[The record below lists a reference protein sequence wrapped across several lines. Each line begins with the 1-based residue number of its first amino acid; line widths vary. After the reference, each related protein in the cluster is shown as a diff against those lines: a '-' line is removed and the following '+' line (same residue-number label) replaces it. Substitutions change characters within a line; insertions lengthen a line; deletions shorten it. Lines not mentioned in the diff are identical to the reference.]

1 MKTKKLT
8 IAAVMLAIGFVLHLV
23 VPAILF
29 GMKPDFLLLMMV
41 LAIAITKD
49 LTSAITITL
58 ASGLITAATTTFP
71 GGQVANI
78 IDKIITGI
86 FVYLLNSKIVNYN
99 SFKMAILTFFATMIS
114 GMSFLAIGLTITGAF
129 NTIGNLIL
137 VVVLPTAFMNCAMS
151 FLLYKPILRFKQ
163 RALLF

>member
-41 LAIAITKD
+41 LAIIITND
-49 LTSAITITL
+49 LTSAVTITL

-86 FVYLLNSKIVNYN
+86 FVYSLTSKALNYN
-99 SFKMAILTFFATMIS
+99 SIKIAVLTFFATIVS
-114 GMSFLAIGLTITGAF
+114 GLSFLVIGLSMAGAF

-137 VVVLPTAFMNCAMS
+137 VVVLPTALMNGAMAVV
-151 FLLYKPILRFKQ
+151 LYKPLLKFKEK
-163 RALLF
+163 ALLF